1 MAGLGHEVSVVGVG
15 VRTNA
20 GVAAN
25 MFKALAEQ
33 SINIEMISTSE
44 IKVSVV
50 VDEKDSHRAVD
61 SLHASLI
68 ESR

>member
-1 MAGLGHEVSVVGVG
+1 MVGVG

-20 GVAAN
+20 GVAAK
-25 MFKALAEQ
+25 MFKALADQ

-50 VDEKDSHRAVD
+50 VNEEDSHRAVD

-68 ESR
+68 EGQVRA